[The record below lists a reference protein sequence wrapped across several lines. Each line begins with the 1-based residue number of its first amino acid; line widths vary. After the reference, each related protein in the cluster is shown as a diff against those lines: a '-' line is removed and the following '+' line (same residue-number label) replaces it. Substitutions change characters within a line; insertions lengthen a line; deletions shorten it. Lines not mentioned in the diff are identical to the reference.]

1 MNSQN
6 SKHMKMNARYIV
18 AMFFGA
24 MAAACTVSD
33 LTPETGVSEEIS
45 EGAGQVAEG
54 MRVVDYAVS
63 EGAQTKA
70 LGEGLSASERIS
82 SLIYLLYD
90 ASGALVKERVIP
102 DIGSDTQWPL
112 KRPDADGQG
121 GNMTWAQREAL
132 KDTLAAGQSYTAVFV
147 ANADPELFGLDGSA
161 DDRTVLHYKEFSQS
175 SGSASGP
182 YYGLAEGQYSS
193 ECTYLPLSEI
203 YLSLPPG
210 AFSDANMF
218 YLDVVE
224 IPAGTGGA
232 DGSASS
238 AGAVTDAPV
247 MLERIVSR
255 TDIRRI
261 NSGENGTDPVDYSA
275 DDKRK
280 DFLSP
285 LINGLYESVQPDLQE
300 QIKVIMSAISNG
312 FFAFASDPSY
322 GLTGTEYTRY
332 SLDLGSDK
340 AVTAVLANV
349 KESVV
354 GYLETECLDNE
365 TLKNR
370 LQSWNEQS
378 VVLEVSNLAAKYL
391 IGFADGTD
399 SSAGAKP
406 ETEAPVSRTY
416 SADASGV
423 ISIAGFGDGTSL
435 NELNSISLVGSDGGN
450 LSFDGLSG
458 FYLWHGENK
467 MNEGICNPV
476 SALKF
481 SDTSNPSNT
490 EKVTLSCNLM
500 ELFGNEDFSSSWD
513 DRFEAVLNEVIS
525 ENKYGG
531 SFSSAVLTVSIP
543 ACEDNLT
550 ATASIQ

>member
-1 MNSQN
+1 
-6 SKHMKMNARYIV
+6 
-18 AMFFGA
+18 
-24 MAAACTVSD
+24 
-33 LTPETGVSEEIS
+33 
-45 EGAGQVAEG
+45 
-54 MRVVDYAVS
+54 
-63 EGAQTKA
+63 
-70 LGEGLSASERIS
+70 
-82 SLIYLLYD
+82 
-90 ASGALVKERVIP
+90 
-102 DIGSDTQWPL
+102 
-112 KRPDADGQG
+112 
-121 GNMTWAQREAL
+121 
-132 KDTLAAGQSYTAVFV
+132 
-147 ANADPELFGLDGSA
+147 
-161 DDRTVLHYKEFSQS
+161 
-175 SGSASGP
+175 
-182 YYGLAEGQYSS
+182 
-193 ECTYLPLSEI
+193 
-203 YLSLPPG
+203 
-210 AFSDANMF
+210 MF

-365 TLKNR
+365 TLENR

-399 SSAGAKP
+399 SSVGAKS
-406 ETEAPVSRTY
+406 ESEDPVSRTY
-416 SADASGV
+416 GADASGV

-435 NELNSISLVGSDGGN
+435 NELNSISLVGSDGGK

-476 SALKF
+476 STLKF

-500 ELFGNEDFSSSWD
+500 DLFGNEDFSSSWD

>member
-1 MNSQN
+1 MTVCSLLFFLISTLAHSQDFALKTN
-6 SKHMKMNARYIV
+6 VLYW
-18 AMFFGA
+18 
-24 MAAACTVSD
+24 AAATPNLGMEVALSPKFTLD
-33 LTPETGVSEEIS
+33 LSGAYNPWTYKDDKKMRFWLAQPEVRYWFCEKF
-45 EGAGQVAEG
+45 EGHFIGIHAH
-54 MRVVDYAVS
+54 
-63 EGAQTKA
+63 GAQYFGGFCEKRYD
-70 LGEGLSASERIS
+70 G
-82 SLIYLLYD
+82 YL
-90 ASGALVKERVIP
+90 A
-102 DIGSDTQWPL
+102 
-112 KRPDADGQG
+112 G
-121 GNMTWAQREAL
+121 G
-132 KDTLAAGQSYTAVFV
+132 GV
-147 ANADPELFGLDGSA
+147 
-161 DDRTVLHYKEFSQS
+161 
-175 SGSASGP
+175 
-182 YYGLAEGQYSS
+182 
-193 ECTYLPLSEI
+193 
-203 YLSLPPG
+203 
-210 AFSDANMF
+210 
-218 YLDVVE
+218 
-224 IPAGTGGA
+224 
-232 DGSASS
+232 SS

-247 MLERIVSR
+247 ILERIVSR

-275 DDKRK
+275 DDVMREN
-280 DFLSP
+280 FLES
-285 LINGLYESVQPDLQE
+285 LVRDDLYI
-300 QIKVIMSAISNG
+300 QIKSGIISEVQSQLEEIG
-312 FFAFASDPSY
+312 AKF
-322 GLTGTEYTRY
+322 
-332 SLDLGSDK
+332 SDK
-340 AVTAVLANV
+340 VFEEYYDLALSSDYAGYGRTDLASEDAAAKVLDSV
-349 KESVV
+349 KEDQIIAPLLQKCVADNA
-354 GYLETECLDNE
+354 LE
-365 TLKNR
+365 NR

-399 SSAGAKP
+399 SSVGAKS
-406 ETEAPVSRTY
+406 ESEDPVSRTY
-416 SADASGV
+416 GADASGV

-435 NELNSISLVGSDGGN
+435 NELNSISLVGSDGGK

-500 ELFGNEDFSSSWD
+500 DLFGNEDFSSSWD

>member
-1 MNSQN
+1 MAKKGRLTVCSLLFFFISTLAHSQDFALKTN
-6 SKHMKMNARYIV
+6 VLYW
-18 AMFFGA
+18 
-24 MAAACTVSD
+24 AAATPNLGMEVALSPKFTLD
-33 LTPETGVSEEIS
+33 LSGAYNPWTYKDDKKMRFWLAQPEVRYWFCEKF
-45 EGAGQVAEG
+45 EGHFIGIHAH
-54 MRVVDYAVS
+54 
-63 EGAQTKA
+63 GAQYFGGFCEKRYD
-70 LGEGLSASERIS
+70 G
-82 SLIYLLYD
+82 YL
-90 ASGALVKERVIP
+90 A
-102 DIGSDTQWPL
+102 
-112 KRPDADGQG
+112 G
-121 GNMTWAQREAL
+121 G
-132 KDTLAAGQSYTAVFV
+132 GV
-147 ANADPELFGLDGSA
+147 
-161 DDRTVLHYKEFSQS
+161 
-175 SGSASGP
+175 
-182 YYGLAEGQYSS
+182 
-193 ECTYLPLSEI
+193 
-203 YLSLPPG
+203 
-210 AFSDANMF
+210 
-218 YLDVVE
+218 
-224 IPAGTGGA
+224 
-232 DGSASS
+232 SS

-261 NSGENGTDPVDYSA
+261 NSGENGTDPVDYST

-322 GLTGTEYTRY
+322 GLTGTEYRRY

-365 TLKNR
+365 TLENR

-399 SSAGAKP
+399 SSVGAKS
-406 ETEAPVSRTY
+406 ESEDPVSRTY
-416 SADASGV
+416 GADASGV

-435 NELNSISLVGSDGGN
+435 NELNSISLVGSDGGK

-476 SALKF
+476 STLKF
-481 SDTSNPSNT
+481 SDTSKA
-490 EKVTLSCNLM
+490 EIVTLSCNLM
-500 ELFGNEDFSSSWD
+500 DLFGNEDFSSSWD
-513 DRFEAVLNEVIS
+513 DRFKAVLNEVIS

>member
-1 MNSQN
+1 
-6 SKHMKMNARYIV
+6 MNARYIV

-102 DIGSDTQWPL
+102 DISSDTQWPL

-121 GNMTWAQREAL
+121 GNMTWSQREAL
-132 KDTLAAGQSYTAVFV
+132 KDTLAAGQSFTAVFV

-261 NSGENGTDPVDYSA
+261 NSGENGTDPVDYSV

-416 SADASGV
+416 GADASGV